1 MADLGWIRIG
11 RKKAQKAQRVSS
23 IRSYVA
29 GRANVRSLAYV
40 EERAFVPLRGR
51 NVSTN
56 RHRKIDP
63 SSLCFAEACKV
74 RVPLSGIATRFEQQ

>member
-11 RKKAQKAQRVSS
+11 RNKAQKAQRVSS

-56 RHRKIDP
+56 RYRKID
-63 SSLCFAEACKV
+63 KV